1 VEFWLISRAS
11 PVDEGDAHMNSTD
24 HHSKSAGHGTHVPI
38 GGSVYDTSGR
48 IREGPAP
55 ENMAVSVFSFISD
68 TKTRIG

>member
-1 VEFWLISRAS
+1 
-11 PVDEGDAHMNSTD
+11 MNSTD

-38 GGSVYDTSGR
+38 RGSVYDTSGR
-48 IREGPAP
+48 IRKGPAP